1 MAKDKPK
8 QSRRV
13 IALSVLIAVVI
24 VVAIWLLFGGV
35 FGGGGASMPEQVAS
49 TGTAPGTAGGELPVT
64 TDTPAAPA
72 AEDLLQA
79 GEAIPGAVDPSGA
92 ELQPGQLPLM
102 HAKLEALTAAAA
114 ERAEA
119 GTMSLKL
126 YLVVPTVEVL
136 VPVNRQTEAPPT
148 LESQVQRGVEE
159 LIAWSGGEMVS
170 PLPAE
175 TIVREV
181 WVSPGGVAFID
192 FDISLPEA
200 LVGGSLEEIHAVYGV
215 VATVTSSFPEIRAV
229 QILVGGE
236 EAETLDG
243 HVDVSRPL
251 LPQYDMVLTNPRLR

>member
-1 MAKDKPK
+1 
-8 QSRRV
+8 
-13 IALSVLIAVVI
+13 
-24 VVAIWLLFGGV
+24 
-35 FGGGGASMPEQVAS
+35 
-49 TGTAPGTAGGELPVT
+49 
-64 TDTPAAPA
+64 
-72 AEDLLQA
+72 
-79 GEAIPGAVDPSGA
+79 
-92 ELQPGQLPLM
+92 
-102 HAKLEALTAAAA
+102 
-114 ERAEA
+114 
-119 GTMSLKL
+119 
-126 YLVVPTVEVL
+126 
-136 VPVNRQTEAPPT
+136 
-148 LESQVQRGVEE
+148 
-159 LIAWSGGEMVS
+159 MVS